1 MAEEIIIGKLIID
14 NSDLDRALLASK
26 QSIIEMEAE
35 QRKLKKET
43 DNLSTANETQLQTF
57 IANETALKRARSEYA
72 ANQKSVL
79 ELQRAQTG
87 LDDALKANIK
97 TQADAAANTA
107 QLVAARRQIDTS
119 TVEGAK
125 AISEINKKIDSNN
138 KLIKESSSAL
148 EQQKIGIGAYPG
160 LMGAVSSS
168 FGSATQS
175 VIGFA
180 QQGKDIL
187 GEFTNTIGQVREA
200 QEQSAQATKAFE
212 QAQIIAVQATEASN
226 TAKEKATAIG
236 FRYAAGE
243 ATQTEVEA
251 ANTAVT
257 VANTTATEAQAVATN
272 ASTVATNASTVA
284 TKLLGTAMLG
294 IPIFA
299 LLALLAPLITFLTS
313 TQEGMDAITSVT
325 RPVVAIF
332 KSLIG
337 VFQTVGKNLFEAFSN
352 PKKVLNDLYEFVKTN
367 LINRFKA
374 FGEILDG
381 ILSLDFGKVADGVL
395 QATTGVEGLTG
406 KIAGAAKA
414 TGDFLSEAAKKG
426 QEIDRL
432 QKSIEKSQ
440 LVFNRNQIEYND
452 AIDEQLK
459 ISKDTSLSFK
469 EREKAALEII
479 RVNQRMGDEEAAII
493 EKKIAK
499 LKIEQSLNDTNR
511 EGKQEMIDLEVA
523 LDAAMDRGLEAQLEQ
538 TRVIA
543 GARKEAAAKAKE
555 AADKAL
561 QEEIKQRRNIIDII
575 KLEAEA
581 SNLTTEQRLANAQK
595 VFNLENELA
604 KKSFN
609 GLEQRKALLQNQQ
622 NLSNEILAITEEQ
635 INKELEAQKKAFEEK
650 SKITKAEK
658 DAAILSAEDLA
669 NAQILLLNKT
679 LLTEKDYAEQVAE
692 INKGKNESIAIAN
705 KSFEEGEAERKKIQ
719 LDNEKALDEVAF
731 QIRLQNI
738 EDRKTEEDELQ
749 NEMLKAQYDRE
760 QELLQQSLDNKEIS
774 QELFNQKKLLSD
786 QKYAND
792 VKKIDKALIAQRRNT
807 NVQMVNDSIDALTN
821 LFGESKS
828 LAIASALI
836 NTYQGIASALTAPSL
851 AQKIIGV
858 AYATATGFAAVRNI
872 MATNRNSTAAG
883 STPGA
888 STPVTTSGSGNFVNS
903 AQTTTIATV
912 SDRPVEQNTVVSP
925 PVLVLET
932 LQEVQGQQL
941 IKINSD

>member
-1 MAEEIIIGKLIID
+1 MAEEIVIGKLIID
-14 NSDLDRALLASK
+14 NTDLDRALLTSK
-26 QSIIEMEAE
+26 QAIIEMEAE

-43 DNLSTANETQLQTF
+43 DNLSTANEEQLQTF

-97 TQADAAANTA
+97 TQEEAAANTA
-107 QLVAARRQIDTS
+107 QLLAARRRIDTT

-125 AISEINKKIDSNN
+125 AIADINAKIDANN
-138 KLIKESSSAL
+138 KLIKDSSSAL
-148 EQQKIGIGAYPG
+148 EQQKSNVGNYPQ

-180 QQGKDIL
+180 QKGRDVL
-187 GEFTNTIGQVREA
+187 GEFTDTIGRVREA
-200 QEQSAQATKAFE
+200 QQKSAEATQAFE
-212 QAQIIAVQATEASN
+212 QAQIISVQATEAAN
-226 TAKEKATAIG
+226 AAKERATAIG

-251 ANTAVT
+251 ANTAAT
-257 VANTTATEAQAVATN
+257 IANTTATEAQAVATN
-272 ASTVATNASTVA
+272 ASTVATNASTAA
-284 TKLLGTAMLG
+284 TKLLSTAMLA

-299 LLALLAPLITFLTS
+299 LLALLAPLISFLTS

-325 RPVVAIF
+325 RPLVAIF
-332 KSLIG
+332 KSFIG
-337 VFQTVGKNLFEAFSN
+337 VLQNVGKQLFSAFSN

-395 QATTGVEGLTG
+395 QATTGVEDLTG

-414 TGDFLSEAAKKG
+414 TGDFLSEAARKG

-432 QKSIEKSQ
+432 QKEIEKSQ
-440 LVFNRNQIEYND
+440 LAFNRAQTQTNRQMED
-452 AIDEQLK
+452 LK
-459 ISKDTSLSFK
+459 VISKDTSKDFK
-469 EREKAALEII
+469 EREVAAREIVRLAKQLSGQEQEII
-479 RVNQRMGDEEAAII
+479 N
-493 EKKIAK
+493 KKIQR
-499 LKIEQSLNDTNR
+499 LKIEQSLNDTSR
-511 EGKQEMIDLEVA
+511 EGQQELIDLEDQLAEAKNKGVRA
-523 LDAAMDRGLEAQLEQ
+523 EVEGLE
-538 TRVIA
+538 VIA
-543 GARKEAAAKAKE
+543 GARIDAANKAKA

-561 QEEIKQRRNIIDII
+561 QEELKQRRNAIDII
-575 KLEAEA
+575 KLEAQA
-581 SNLTTEQRLANAQK
+581 SNLTTEQRIANAQK
-595 VFNLENELA
+595 IFDLENELA
-604 KKSFN
+604 KKAST
-609 GLEQRKALLQNQQ
+609 GSDRQKALLQNQQ
-622 NLSNEILAITEEQ
+622 NLSSELLTIAQEQ

-658 DAAILSAEDLA
+658 DAAITSAEDLA
-669 NAQILLLNKT
+669 KAQILLLDKT
-679 LLTEKDYAEQVAE
+679 LLTERDYAKQVEE
-692 INKGKNESIAIAN
+692 INKGKNESIALAN
-705 KSFEEGEAERKKIQ
+705 KSFEEGEAERRKVQ
-719 LDNEKALDEVAF
+719 LDNQKALEEVAF

-760 QELLQQSLDNKEIS
+760 QELLKQALDSKEIS

-792 VKKIDKALIAQRRNT
+792 VKKLDKSLIAQRRAN
-807 NVQMVNDSIDALTN
+807 NIQMANDSIAALN
-821 LFGESKS
+821 SLFGESKA

-851 AQKIIGV
+851 AQKIAGV
-858 AYATATGFAAVRNI
+858 AFATTTGFAAVRNI
-872 MATNRNSTAAG
+872 TATNKNSTASG
-883 STPGA
+883 TSVGA
-888 STPVTTSGSGNFVNS
+888 SNPVTTSNSGNFVNS
-903 AQTTTIATV
+903 AQTTTVARV
-912 SDRPVEQNTVVSP
+912 SDRPVEQNTVVTP
-925 PVLVLET
+925 PVLVLES
-932 LQEVQGQQL
+932 LQEVQNQQA